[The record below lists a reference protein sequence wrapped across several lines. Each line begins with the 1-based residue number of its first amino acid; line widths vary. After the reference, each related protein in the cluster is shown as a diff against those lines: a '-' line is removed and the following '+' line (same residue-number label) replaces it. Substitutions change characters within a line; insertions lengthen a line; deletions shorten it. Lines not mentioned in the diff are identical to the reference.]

1 MNETWMASLRLAHAY
16 WLYPFGLLATVV
28 FFLLAFAVLRRRP
41 LPTRFP
47 FLNRIFLISADLQ
60 WLLGVMYWVATQ
72 QWSVR
77 DESMIQF
84 RHPVIMTAVWLMYRY
99 GNNKMKNSLN
109 AETAARDGFWY
120 YSLAVVFLVI
130 GVFQVMGS

>member
-1 MNETWMASLRLAHAY
+1 MNETWLASLRLAHAY
-16 WLYPFGLLATVV
+16 WLYPFGLLAVVV
-28 FFLLAFAVLRRRP
+28 FVLLAFTVLARRP
-41 LPTRFP
+41 LPARFP
-47 FLNRIFLISADLQ
+47 LLNRIFLVSADLQ
-60 WLLGVMYWVATQ
+60 WLLGVMYWVASQ
-72 QWSVR
+72 QWSAR

-99 GNNKMKNSLN
+99 GNNKMKHSLN

-120 YSLAVVFLVI
+120 YSLAVIFLVI

>member
-1 MNETWMASLRLAHAY
+1 MNETWLASLRVAHSY

-28 FFLLAFAVLRRRP
+28 FVLLAFAVLRRSP
-41 LPTRFP
+41 LSTRFP

-77 DESMIQF
+77 DEAMMQF